1 MAYGLSAF
9 WASTV
14 TRARLDRLEGMPRNL
29 DFHWAVK
36 VDAMTYKLVH
46 GTVFDSPRQIIH
58 VVRVVDE
65 ILDLAEIDDIA
76 EKMRNYA
83 LSRQGEQTAD
93 VVVVQGSSKETLR
106 LFGDPRAKALVR
118 AALFNAAVS
127 WSPVTF
133 D

>member
-1 MAYGLSAF
+1 MI
-9 WASTV
+9 
-14 TRARLDRLEGMPRNL
+14 
-29 DFHWAVK
+29 
-36 VDAMTYKLVH
+36 YKLVH

>member
-1 MAYGLSAF
+1 
-9 WASTV
+9 
-14 TRARLDRLEGMPRNL
+14 
-29 DFHWAVK
+29 
-36 VDAMTYKLVH
+36 MTFKLVH
-46 GTVFDSPRQIIH
+46 GTVFDSPRRVIH

-65 ILDLAEIDDIA
+65 ILDFAEIDDIA
-76 EKMRNYA
+76 EKVRNYA
-83 LSRQGEQTAD
+83 LSRHGEQAAN

-127 WSPVTF
+127 WSPVTL